1 MSDLKQ
7 IAVLILA
14 AGASRRL
21 GHPKQLLPI
30 GSQNL
35 LQHTVECALGAGVQT
50 VLVVI
55 GAQAEVI
62 KPTLDACPVQVVE
75 NPTWEEGMGA
85 SIRCGIAALSQVGD
99 FDGVIIVPCDQP
111 FLSSQFLSTL
121 ITTFYRTRKH
131 IIASQYADTVG
142 IPALFTSSFFPL
154 LLALGGDK
162 GAKKIIQSN
171 LDQTI
176 LIPFAEGTLDID
188 TPADA
193 ARFLNEELS
202 LKKKE

>member
-35 LQHTVECALGAGVQT
+35 LQHTVECALGTGVQT

-55 GAQAEVI
+55 GAQAEII
-62 KPTLDACPVQVVE
+62 KPTLDACAVQVVE

-85 SIRCGIAALSQVGD
+85 SIRCGIAALSHVGD

-111 FLSSQFLSTL
+111 FLSTQFLSTL
-121 ITTFYRTRKH
+121 ITTFYRTRKN
-131 IIASQYADTVG
+131 IIASHYADTVG
-142 IPALFTSSFFPL
+142 IPALFTSSLFPL

-162 GAKKIIQSN
+162 GAKKIIQAN